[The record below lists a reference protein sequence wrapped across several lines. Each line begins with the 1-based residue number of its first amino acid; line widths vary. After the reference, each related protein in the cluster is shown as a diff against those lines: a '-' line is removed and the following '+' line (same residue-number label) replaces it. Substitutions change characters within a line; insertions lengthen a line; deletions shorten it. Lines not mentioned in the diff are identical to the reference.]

1 MTQKKDETK
10 CPICFIKVKRK
21 HYSEHQIR
29 YHGLINKY
37 SKTLK
42 KRRIQK
48 RLKKLLTKNKIFSED
63 KYNDKVGKMA
73 KIKKN
78 LKISSKILKF
88 NNQLS
93 KKSMIE
99 KDKASEKNKITFLEK
114 EKDIIKTNIKIDGE
128 KDSKKNLENEKEIEK
143 PIINKFI
150 IKKEIIL
157 FKNGINTKINVK
169 EITDEINYTKI
180 SKTEISNENEKNNKW
195 LVGVKISKN
204 NEKKI
209 VNYSEQNENK
219 QKIDKEDRKMKKI
232 ESIMEKIDKLDDED
246 MLIF

>member
-128 KDSKKNLENEKEIEK
+128 KDSKK
-143 PIINKFI
+143 KFG
-150 IKKEIIL
+150 K
-157 FKNGINTKINVK
+157 
-169 EITDEINYTKI
+169 
-180 SKTEISNENEKNNKW
+180 
-195 LVGVKISKN
+195 
-204 NEKKI
+204 
-209 VNYSEQNENK
+209 
-219 QKIDKEDRKMKKI
+219 
-232 ESIMEKIDKLDDED
+232 
-246 MLIF
+246 

>member
-1 MTQKKDETK
+1 M
-10 CPICFIKVKRK
+10 VKR
-21 HYSEHQIR
+21 
-29 YHGLINKY
+29 
-37 SKTLK
+37 
-42 KRRIQK
+42 IQ
-48 RLKKLLTKNKIFSED
+48 
-63 KYNDKVGKMA
+63 
-73 KIKKN
+73 
-78 LKISSKILKF
+78 
-88 NNQLS
+88 
-93 KKSMIE
+93 
-99 KDKASEKNKITFLEK
+99 
-114 EKDIIKTNIKIDGE
+114 
-128 KDSKKNLENEKEIEK
+128 KKNLENEKEIEK

-232 ESIMEKIDKLDDED
+232 ESIMEKIDELDDED
-246 MLIF
+246 MFIFLNYLEDIIPYAIEELEDGTININMPKIKLTDLNKITKLQNDLI